1 MVVTVSSATANFA
14 AFLAIIQRLN
24 RLVLQIL
31 GGTFDLVFLRHP
43 LFCPSVVVILKKYSR
58 SVQVLFHYASQPL
71 HKQVYTP
78 GKLPT
83 LRDKPAKGRA
93 ARHGSL
99 ATLQ

>member
-1 MVVTVSSATANFA
+1 MGIKTPAGHVFTSGTVA
-14 AFLAIIQRLN
+14 AFYHQDIQPGSRHDQCGN
-24 RLVLQIL
+24 ATGNARTDHNGIK
-31 GGTFDLVFLRHP
+31 FLVFLRHP

-83 LRDKPAKGRA
+83 LRIN
-93 ARHGSL
+93 
-99 ATLQ
+99 Q